1 MSNSQFNNLKYGI
14 KNGTEVS
21 LKISSNVTGDSND
34 QNNFPY
40 KLLLT
45 NAQVSR
51 LRKSFANNSS
61 VNTKLSK
68 IQLHKI
74 RQSVG
79 FLDRLLE
86 PLLKIG
92 LSLIGNVL

>member
-21 LKISSNVTGDSND
+21 LKISSNVAGDSND

-61 VNTKLSK
+61 VNKKLSK

-74 RQSVG
+74 RQSGG
-79 FLDRLLE
+79 FLNRLLE
-86 PLLKIG
+86 PLLKIE